1 MHLET
6 LYKLEAV
13 LRDLKHAFTTQM
25 DASQELQLRARNK
38 I

>member
-25 DASQELQLRARNK
+25 DASQEFYN
-38 I
+38 